1 MGRKIFV
8 SYKYAD
14 THVLSLPSI
23 KGQTTVRDY
32 VDSLQNLI
40 EKTDNINKGEND
52 GEDMSTLK
60 DTTIASKLGDKIYDS
75 SVTIIF
81 ISKGMKDPALPEDE
95 QWIPWEIS
103 YSLREQSRNGRCSK
117 TNAMLA
123 IVLPDENGSYDYYM
137 EENCCNNGCSC
148 RIHKTHQL
156 FAILQ
161 KNMFNCKHPQMTEC
175 PKNSSILYHGE
186 PSYIKTVKWKDIT
199 KENFNGYI
207 EAALNIQRDADKY
220 NIVKKIYDYGPYK
233 QPT

>member
-40 EKTDNINKGEND
+40 EKTDNINKGEDD

-81 ISKGMKDPALPEDE
+81 ISKGMKDPALSEDE
-95 QWIPWEIS
+95 QWIPWEVS

-123 IVLPDENGSYDYYM
+123 IVLPDENNSYEYYI
-137 EENCCNNGCSC
+137 EDHQCNECSC
-148 RIHKTHQL
+148 KILKTHYL

-161 KNMFNCKHPQMTEC
+161 RNMFNCKHPRTTEC

-199 KENFNGYI
+199 KENFNSYI
-207 EAALNIQRDADKY
+207 DTAIDIQQRANEY
-220 NIVKKIYDYGPYK
+220 NIVKNI
-233 QPT
+233 